1 MKRLTELHD
10 HLAAAR
16 FCRPEQLHAVAEEGA
31 PQGSFKATGNGVLVL
46 RHAYTGR
53 IELKKGAGDLA
64 HVLALVAVW
73 FEENAGQ
80 DDEFMGWAGEPSDDR
95 SADID
100 LRFRFDEEIH
110 YVLAEPGYSGA
121 DKITWRGED
130 YKRAAETADVAD
142 TLDSIV
148 PSIEP

>member
-1 MKRLTELHD
+1 MIKLTALHD
-10 HLAAAR
+10 HLTAAR
-16 FCRPEQLHAVAEEGA
+16 FCRPEQLRAVAEEGT
-31 PQGSFKATGNGVLVL
+31 PQGSFKATGNGLLIL
-46 RHAYTGR
+46 RHAYSAR
-53 IELKKGAGDLA
+53 IELKEGAGDLA

-80 DDEFMGWAGEPSDDR
+80 DDEFMGWSGEPTDDR
-95 SADID
+95 RADID
-100 LRFRFDEEIH
+100 IRLRFEEEIH
-110 YVLAEPGYSGA
+110 YVAAEPGYSGA
-121 DKITWRGED
+121 DKIAWRGVD